1 MGKNA
6 VVIGRSRS
14 AGMPQ
19 PLLLTSRGVDSTVTI
34 AHSRTADIKK
44 ICQESDIIVAAVGK
58 PEMVKTE
65 WVKQGAIVID
75 VGINRVEDETKP
87 KGYKLVGDVEAGV
100 KNIAGWLSPVPG
112 GVGPMTVAMLMENTV
127 VAAENKLQS
136 NH

>member
-1 MGKNA
+1 
-6 VVIGRSRS
+6 
-14 AGMPQ
+14 
-19 PLLLTSRGVDSTVTI
+19 
-34 AHSRTADIKK
+34 
-44 ICQESDIIVAAVGK
+44 
-58 PEMVKTE
+58 MVKTE

-100 KNIAGWLSPVPG
+100 ENIAGWLSPVPG

-136 NH
+136 NHEE

>member
-1 MGKNA
+1 
-6 VVIGRSRS
+6 
-14 AGMPQ
+14 MPQ
-19 PLLLTSRGVDSTVTI
+19 ALLLTSRGVDSTVTI
-34 AHSRTADIKK
+34 AHSRTDDIKK